1 MAGGLGQVV
10 WSRWS
15 VTAGAEC
22 MLLLHTRPPT
32 LPSARPPTHL
42 PPIAPATSAQV
53 RPPRVQE
60 SAVHMECA
68 LRHTYEIKDAQV

>member
-1 MAGGLGQVV
+1 MEQVERDGWRGV
-10 WSRWS
+10 HAAAAHPP
-15 VTAGAEC
+15 T
-22 MLLLHTRPPT
+22 HPPIRPPT
-32 LPSARPPTHL
+32 HPHTHL
-42 PPIAPATSAQV
+42 PPIAPAARAQV